1 MIPQLPM
8 TCLGTCLLLSVVF
21 ALSGCEES
29 RSIDETPSN
38 TATGPSVGSEDPL
51 ATNGS
56 AETFEQPIPVPSG
69 TTKSPPVEIWLGL
82 IKYDNGI
89 AGLKVGDVAKF
100 AGRISEESNGYVVV
114 VHLADRYEEI
124 NFEVDPKP
132 IPITASELSEAF
144 GRNSDEAVKKYV
156 VPLDSNEGTYV
167 VEGTIT
173 ELDGSLYKVI
183 LQ

>member
-1 MIPQLPM
+1 MIQELQM
-8 TCLGTCLLLSVVF
+8 TYLGKSMLLGVVF
-21 ALSGCEES
+21 ALSGCEGS
-29 RSIDETPSN
+29 RSIDEIPSN
-38 TATGPSVGSEDPL
+38 AATGPSVVSEDPL
-51 ATNGS
+51 ATAGP

-100 AGRISEESNGYVVV
+100 AGRISEESNGNVVV

-124 NFEVDPKP
+124 NFEVGPKP
-132 IPITASELSEAF
+132 IPTTASELSQAF
-144 GRNSDEAVKKYV
+144 GKNMDDAVKKYV